1 MIQRNEQLVIVRG
14 GGDIATGTIS
24 RLFHSGYP
32 VVILEIA
39 APSAIRRQVALSEAV
54 YDGES
59 KVEDVTCVKVDSWE
73 AAQAVLKEKKKVPL
87 LVDPDCDILNQV
99 RPWALV
105 DAILA
110 KKNLGTNRQM
120 ADKTVALGPGFSAGE
135 DVDLVVETQ
144 RGHNL
149 GRIIKE
155 GPAAPN
161 SGTPGIIGGYGKERV
176 IHSPAEGRLY
186 GKVKISDRVEK
197 GQTIA
202 VIRTANGEE
211 VKVEATLTGLV
222 RGLIR
227 DGYPVTVGF
236 KIADIDP
243 RESEFKNCF
252 TISDKARNVSGGV
265 LEALLYLEE
274 KQGY

>member
-1 MIQRNEQLVIVRG
+1 MKILIKGAGDLATGIASRLYNSGYQILMT
-14 GGDIATGTIS
+14 DIAVPLT
-24 RLFHSGYP
+24 
-32 VVILEIA
+32 V
-39 APSAIRRQVALSEAV
+39 RRTVALSRAV
-54 YDGES
+54 YEGKAEVETMTGILVKNMDEAE
-59 KVEDVTCVKVDSWE
+59 KVLSDRNIPVIVDEKAEIRKDYQPDVV
-73 AAQAVLKEKKKVPL
+73 
-87 LVDPDCDILNQV
+87 
-99 RPWALV
+99 V

-110 KKNLGTNRQM
+110 KKNLGTSRMM
-120 ADKTVALGPGFSAGE
+120 ADKTIALGPGFSAGK

-161 SGTPGIIGGYGKERV
+161 TGTPGIIGGYGKERV
-176 IHSPAEGRLY
+176 IHSPAEGKLY
-186 GKVKISDRVEK
+186 GRVKIGDKVEK

-202 VIRTANGEE
+202 VICTENGEE

-227 DGYPVTVGF
+227 DAYPVTVGF

-243 RESEFKNCF
+243 RESEYKNCF
-252 TISDKARNVSGGV
+252 TISDKARNIGGSV
-265 LEALLYLEE
+265 LEGLMYLEE

>member
-24 RLFHSGYP
+24 RLFRSGYP
-32 VVILEIA
+32 VVILEIST
-39 APSAIRRQVALSEAV
+39 PSAIRRQVALSEAV

-59 KVEDVTCVKVDSWE
+59 KVEDVTCIKVESWE
-73 AAQAVLKEKKKVPL
+73 EAKEVLKEKKKVPL
-87 LVDPDCDILNQV
+87 LVDPECNILKQV

-120 ADKTVALGPGFSAGE
+120 ADKTIALGPGFSAGV
-135 DVDLVVETQ
+135 DVDLV
-144 RGHNL
+144 GC
-149 GRIIKE
+149 
-155 GPAAPN
+155 
-161 SGTPGIIGGYGKERV
+161 GKERV
-176 IHSPAEGRLY
+176 IHSPAEGKLY
-186 GKVKISDRVEK
+186 GRVKIGDKVEK

-202 VIRTANGEE
+202 VICTENGEE

-227 DGYPVTVGF
+227 DAYPVTVGF

-243 RESEFKNCF
+243 RESEYKNCF
-252 TISDKARNVSGGV
+252 TISDKARNIGGSV
-265 LEALLYLEE
+265 LEGLMYLEE

>member
-24 RLFHSGYP
+24 RLFRSGYP
-32 VVILEIA
+32 VVILEIST
-39 APSAIRRQVALSEAV
+39 PSAIRRQVALSEAV

-59 KVEDVTCVKVDSWE
+59 KVEDVTCIKVESWE
-73 AAQAVLKEKKKVPL
+73 EAKEVLKEKKKVPL
-87 LVDPDCDILNQV
+87 LVDPECNILKQV

-120 ADKTVALGPGFSAGE
+120 ADKTIALGPGFSA
-135 DVDLVVETQ
+135 
-144 RGHNL
+144 
-149 GRIIKE
+149 
-155 GPAAPN
+155 
-161 SGTPGIIGGYGKERV
+161 GTPGIIGGYGKERV
-176 IHSPAEGRLY
+176 IHSSAEGKLY
-186 GKVKISDRVEK
+186 GRVKIGDKVEK

-202 VIRTANGEE
+202 VICTENGEE

-227 DGYPVTVGF
+227 DAYPVTVGF

-243 RESEFKNCF
+243 RESEYKNCF
-252 TISDKARNVSGGV
+252 TISDKARNIGGSV
-265 LEALLYLEE
+265 LEGLMYLEE

>member
-1 MIQRNEQLVIVRG
+1 M
-14 GGDIATGTIS
+14 
-24 RLFHSGYP
+24 
-32 VVILEIA
+32 ILEIA
-39 APSAIRRQVALSEAV
+39 SPSAIRRQVALSEAV

-73 AAQAVLKEKKKVPL
+73 EAKAVLKEKKKVPL
-87 LVDPDCDILNQV
+87 LIDPDCDILKQV

-120 ADKTVALGPGFSAGE
+120 ADKTIALGPGFSAGT

-161 SGTPGIIGGYGKERV
+161 TGTPGIIGGYGKERV
-176 IHSPAEGRLY
+176 IHSPAKGKLY
-186 GKVKISDRVEK
+186 GKVKIGDKVEK

-202 VIRTANGEE
+202 VIITESGEE

-227 DGYPVTVGF
+227 DAYPVTVGF

-243 RESEFKNCF
+243 RESEYKNCF
-252 TISDKARNVSGGV
+252 TISDKARNIGGSV
-265 LEALLYLEE
+265 LEALMILENE
-274 KQGY
+274 QGC